1 MAAIILDG
9 KRTTHETANRPAS
22 TDIVEKLGFSRQSQ
36 FRRPRAVLM
45 EISLGLSGASGL
57 FAYDPLLSLA
67 AATTRG
73 DTTIRAEAG
82 FSWHLNFRLFQ
93 QYRR

>member
-1 MAAIILDG
+1 
-9 KRTTHETANRPAS
+9 
-22 TDIVEKLGFSRQSQ
+22 
-36 FRRPRAVLM
+36 M

-93 QYRR
+93 QYPSTPAVSFAQIAVIAHGRAELVKPCCALGSAQGIGGRRK